1 MDINQAFPGTF
12 IKAADLGGNIKVI
25 TIASVDV
32 ETVGDDRKPVLRWEG
47 SDQGLVLNKTNSM
60 MIASDLGAETTDWV
74 GKEIELYPTKTQ
86 FGSKV
91 VDAIRVR
98 MPGMADS
105 DAPF

>member
-12 IKAADLGGNIKVI
+12 IKAADLDGNIKVI

-86 FGSKV
+86 FGSKI

-98 MPGMADS
+98 MPGTADS
-105 DAPF
+105 AAPF